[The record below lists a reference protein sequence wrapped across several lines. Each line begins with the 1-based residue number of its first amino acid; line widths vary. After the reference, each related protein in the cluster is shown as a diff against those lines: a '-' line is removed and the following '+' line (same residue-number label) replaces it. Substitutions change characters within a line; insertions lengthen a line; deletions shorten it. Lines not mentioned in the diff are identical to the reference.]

1 MLGRSIINTLGV
13 EWSHPDTPAS
23 GTHENRSITM
33 RGKEMENGT
42 YIFALRS
49 RSLSSPMMPLCKV
62 VSNDSIKSLSD
73 CQPPITAEH
82 R

>member
-1 MLGRSIINTLGV
+1 
-13 EWSHPDTPAS
+13 
-23 GTHENRSITM
+23 M

-62 VSNDSIKSLSD
+62 VSNDSIKSLSE